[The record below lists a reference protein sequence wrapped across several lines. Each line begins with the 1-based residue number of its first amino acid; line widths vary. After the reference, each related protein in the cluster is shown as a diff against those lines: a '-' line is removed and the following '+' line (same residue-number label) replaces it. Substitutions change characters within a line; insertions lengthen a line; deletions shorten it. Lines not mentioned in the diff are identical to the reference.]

1 MTQTAQQNFQTP
13 HALFPL
19 AVNRV
24 LCAAIV
30 LSLAGQTV
38 PAFAQAIAP
47 ETAAPFAPTP
57 ATESPTVVVPMP
69 LPSQVDATVTPPLTA
84 ASGSTSEAATAAN
97 NPVIVPS
104 APPTAAGK
112 PLIIVYSRTGA
123 RENVMK
129 EVMDDFRV
137 VHASTTQKNVAG
149 QVALNVALLL
159 LGGGGMNFRTFDKE
173 GLIGDSPE
181 DLKDKNRLKNPAQS
195 LLLEE
200 VKRQTFDWLAANP
213 KTSELKF
220 SKPLV
225 ISSAAW
231 RLVYT
236 SLSSDDK
243 TYQLKLDVEIYKR
256 RDKASFFSDPVQVG
270 KGCHFTSKA
279 MPFDDWKANDYQAV
293 ADLRPVAVAQC
304 AKEFT
309 AQLPDLL
316 ELK

>member
-1 MTQTAQQNFQTP
+1 MTQSAPQNYQTP
-13 HALFPL
+13 YALFPV
-19 AVNRV
+19 AVKRV
-24 LCAAIV
+24 LCAAMA
-30 LSLAGQTV
+30 LSLAAQAL
-38 PAFAQAIAP
+38 PAFAQSIAP
-47 ETAAPFAPTP
+47 ETAAPIAPAS
-57 ATESPTVVVPMP
+57 ATELPTAVVVPAP
-69 LPSQVDATVTPPLTA
+69 LPAQVDAAVAPPLTA
-84 ASGSTSEAATAAN
+84 ASGANSEAATATNSA
-97 NPVIVPS
+97 VIAVS

-137 VHASTTQKNVAG
+137 VHASTTHKNVGG
-149 QVALNVALLL
+149 QIALNVALLL

-173 GLIGDSPE
+173 GLIGESPE

-200 VKRQTFDWLAANP
+200 FQRQTWDWLAANP

-220 SKPLV
+220 SKPLI

-231 RLVYT
+231 RLVYN
-236 SLSSDDK
+236 SLSSDDN

-270 KGCHFTSKA
+270 NGCHFVSKA
-279 MPFDDWKANDYQAV
+279 LPLDDWKANDYQAV
-293 ADLRPVAVAQC
+293 ADLRPVQGYRI
-304 AKEFT
+304 
-309 AQLPDLL
+309 
-316 ELK
+316 